1 MATNASSSMRVK
13 VDECIISRELTSDR
27 NGNKRIQFNESQG
40 GWIRCNQR
48 APQAT
53 GMETNA
59 FSAMTVKVDE
69 YFISREPP
77 QATGMATNASSSMRV
92 KVDEC
97 IISRELTS
105 DRNGN
110 KRIQFN
116 ESQGGWIRCT
126 QRAPQAT
133 GMETNAFSS
142 MKVKVDEYFVSRE
155 PPQATGMATNAFS

>member
-40 GWIRCNQR
+40 GWIRCNQG
-48 APQAT
+48 APHAT

-77 QATGMATNASSSMRV
+77 QATGMATNAFSSMRV
-92 KVDEC
+92 K
-97 IISRELTS
+97 
-105 DRNGN
+105 
-110 KRIQFN
+110 K
-116 ESQGGWIRCT
+116 
-126 QRAPQAT
+126 
-133 GMETNAFSS
+133 
-142 MKVKVDEYFVSRE
+142 DEYVVTRE
-155 PPQATGMATNAFS
+155 HPQATGMATNAFSSMRVKVDEYVITREPHKRQEWQQTHSVQ